1 MTDCHNAEMRDR
13 LPDLL
18 HERLEVSA
26 RAVVVAHVEQCE
38 DCRAEIVLLREAHVA
53 LSSGVR
59 SVDVTAITRVVIE
72 RTRRPSLAAPS
83 TLARGRR
90 PSWMDWRIAASV
102 ALLVVGAGSYGLI
115 ARMRTNPAASMIARP
130 TPAAAPNESGP
141 AAVVAAPP
149 IQHSAT
155 VASRGPAPQAE
166 LSAAGSVG
174 DLSESDLR
182 SLLNELD
189 QIDAVPSTEPEP
201 VNVRVSL
208 PGVGRGSSE

>member
-1 MTDCHNAEMRDR
+1 MTDCPNAEIRDR

-26 RAVVVAHVEQCE
+26 RAAVVAHVEQCE
-38 DCRAEIVLLREAHVA
+38 DCRAELVLLREARVA

-59 SVDVTAITRVVIE
+59 SVDVTAIARVVIE

-83 TLARGRR
+83 TRARARR
-90 PSWMDWRIAASV
+90 PSWIDWRIAASV

-115 ARMRTNPAASMIARP
+115 ARMHTNPATSVMAQPPSV
-130 TPAAAPNESGP
+130 AAPNESGP
-141 AAVVAAPP
+141 VVVVPAPP
-149 IQHSAT
+149 IQNSAS
-155 VASRGPAPQAE
+155 VASSSPAPQAE
-166 LSAAGSVG
+166 LSAAASVG